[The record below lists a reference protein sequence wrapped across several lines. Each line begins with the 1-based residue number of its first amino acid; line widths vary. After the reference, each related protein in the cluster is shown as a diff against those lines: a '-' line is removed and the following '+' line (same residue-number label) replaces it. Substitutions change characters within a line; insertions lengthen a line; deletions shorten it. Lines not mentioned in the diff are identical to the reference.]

1 MRKFNPVISI
11 ISGIIV
17 TITMA
22 YVGFLIID
30 TPNFGILDIIL
41 LCFSLV
47 IGGFISTYFTEK
59 RRIVYGVCEGLILSI
74 MCATY
79 VVGTGKGLSYI
90 NYIAAYI
97 NVALGFVSATYIGS
111 ILGRKN
117 RYMY

>member
-11 ISGIIV
+11 ISGIVV

-30 TPNFGILDIIL
+30 TPNFGILGIIL

-59 RRIVYGVCEGLILSI
+59 REILYGVYEGLILSI
-74 MCATY
+74 MFATY
-79 VVGTGKGLSYI
+79 LVRNGNGLSYI
-90 NYIAAYI
+90 NYISIYI
-97 NVALGFVSATYIGS
+97 NVALIFVPFTCIGAF
-111 ILGRKN
+111 IGRKK
-117 RYMY
+117 